1 MTRRL
6 PEKREHLSLKHPVF
20 VVGVGTDVLSLVRD
34 FGSRGVEC
42 WACCSKRVPGTGS
55 RFARYY
61 YIADPTKDEDA
72 MIDGLIEL
80 ARKQVHPPVIVTGCD
95 QHAQALA
102 RHRERLSEVA
112 LPCIAH
118 SDAVE
123 TLIHKVRF
131 SAWAEQHLT
140 SHPRSVPATQFQAGD
155 DIPFP
160 VIAKPNHRGFSN
172 STKLELPTEDELHE
186 RRFTL
191 ITNEAQWNDFRA
203 QQQRFLPYLL
213 IQQYI
218 SGTSASKYSVCI
230 YADHNSDIRAQFI
243 GRRIRGYPALYG
255 DATLVQSDSVPE
267 SVLAEVAT
275 MVKKLGYHGIAEA
288 EYNKDAKT
296 GEFHL
301 LEMNPRCWGWIG
313 ITAVTCCDIPWI
325 AYRDLTGQEIET
337 FVQGPA
343 TGEVK
348 MLYLIQDAANV
359 FLRYRWH
366 YPPWVQSV
374 SSWRLSFQADK
385 LVIWEFDR
393 RDWRGTFS
401 CFSFFVIKALRNIG
415 RKFNPFRTA

>member
-1 MTRRL
+1 MSRV
-6 PEKREHLSLKHPVF
+6 EHPVF
-20 VVGVGTDVLSLVRD
+20 VVGVGTDVLSLVRN

-42 WACCSKRVPGTGS
+42 WACSSKRVPGTWS

-61 YIADPTKDEDA
+61 YIADPVEDEAA

-80 ARKQVHPPVIVTGCD
+80 ARKQACPPVIVTGCD

-102 RHRERLSEVA
+102 RHKERLSEVA

-123 TLIHKVRF
+123 TLIHKAQF
-131 SAWAEQHLT
+131 SEWAEQHLS
-140 SHPRSVPATQFQAGD
+140 SHPRSVPATQFHIGGD
-155 DIPFP
+155 IAFP

-172 STKLELPTEDELHE
+172 STRLDLPSEDELHE

-191 ITNEAQWNDFRA
+191 ITNEAEWKEFCA
-203 QQQRFLPYLL
+203 QQQRYLPYLL
-213 IQQYI
+213 VQQYI
-218 SGTSASKYSVCI
+218 TGTSASKYSVCI
-230 YADHNSDIRAQFI
+230 YADRNSEIRAQFV
-243 GRRIRGYPALYG
+243 GRRLRGYPALYG
-255 DATLVQSDSVPE
+255 DATLVQSDSVPQ
-267 SVLAEVAT
+267 SVLLEVAT

-288 EYNKDAKT
+288 EFNQDAKT

-313 ITAVTCCDIPWI
+313 ITAVTDCDIPWI
-325 AYRDLTGQEIET
+325 AYRDLTGQQIEPM
-337 FVQGPA
+337 VYGPP
-343 TGEVK
+343 TGTIK

-366 YPPWVQSV
+366 YPQWVLSV
-374 SSWRLSFQADK
+374 RAWRDSFQADR
-385 LVIWEFDR
+385 LIIWEIDR

-401 CFSFFVIKALRNIG
+401 CFSFVVLKALRNLG
-415 RKFNPFRTA
+415 RKINPFKAG